1 MKPGVEP
8 SIVPR
13 WGERAAIAL
22 AVGLLAFALHRYL
35 GGFESHVRYVR
46 WIADEF
52 ASEQLAVIRASPISE
67 HLHRLGGSALVI
79 AGLLQFSPGLR
90 RRRPALHRAIGR
102 VYVALALVAASSGI
116 TMAIAHPFGGLA
128 ETIPGVLFGVL
139 LIVTTIVALRLAMRR
154 RIAAHRAWMIR
165 SFALV
170 LGPMTI
176 RLVYVPMWMLGGIP
190 ERETIAPAF
199 WIGWLVN
206 LGLAELWIR
215 RSRRR
220 PPAR

>member
-1 MKPGVEP
+1 
-8 SIVPR
+8 
-13 WGERAAIAL
+13 
-22 AVGLLAFALHRYL
+22 
-35 GGFESHVRYVR
+35 
-46 WIADEF
+46 
-52 ASEQLAVIRASPISE
+52 
-67 HLHRLGGSALVI
+67 
-79 AGLLQFSPGLR
+79 
-90 RRRPALHRAIGR
+90 
-102 VYVALALVAASSGI
+102 
-116 TMAIAHPFGGLA
+116 
-128 ETIPGVLFGVL
+128 
-139 LIVTTIVALRLAMRR
+139 MRR

-220 PPAR
+220 PRAR